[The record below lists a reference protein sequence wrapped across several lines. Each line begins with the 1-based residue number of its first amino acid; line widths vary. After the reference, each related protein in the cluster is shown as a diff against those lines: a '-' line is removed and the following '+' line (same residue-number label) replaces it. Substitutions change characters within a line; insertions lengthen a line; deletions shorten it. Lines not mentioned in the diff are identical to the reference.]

1 MPVPSCAALHGRKG
15 FGWQCP
21 LAIAVDVYAREV
33 VIVVYLLC
41 YQRGMLESTLF
52 RNQCVCTILSY
63 LSQNVVPAPWKTAA
77 GVLAER
83 DKDEVLRLVKLK
95 C

>member
-1 MPVPSCAALHGRKG
+1 MPSCAALHGRKG

-21 LAIAVDVYAREV
+21 LAIAADVYAREL

-52 RNQCVCTILSY
+52 RNQCVYTILSY
-63 LSQNVVPAPWKTAA
+63 LSQNIVPAPRKTA

-83 DKDEVLRLVKLK
+83 DKNEVLCLVKLK

>member
-1 MPVPSCAALHGRKG
+1 MPSCAAQHGRKG
-15 FGWQCP
+15 FRWQCP
-21 LAIAVDVYAREV
+21 SAIAVDVYAREV

-41 YQRGMLESTLF
+41 YQHGMLESILF

-63 LSQNVVPAPWKTAA
+63 LQQNIVPVPQKTPA

-83 DKDEVLRLVKLK
+83 DKNEVLLLVKLK

>member
-1 MPVPSCAALHGRKG
+1 V
-15 FGWQCP
+15 
-21 LAIAVDVYAREV
+21 IAVDVYAEEV

-41 YQRGMLESTLF
+41 YQCGMLESTLF

-63 LSQNVVPAPWKTAA
+63 LLQNIVPAPWKTPA

-83 DKDEVLRLVKLK
+83 DKNEVLRLVKLK
-95 C
+95 R

>member
-1 MPVPSCAALHGRKG
+1 MPSCAALHGRKG

-21 LAIAVDVYAREV
+21 LAIAMDVYAREV
-33 VIVVYLLC
+33 AIVVYLLH
-41 YQRGMLESTLF
+41 YQHSMLESTLF
-52 RNQCVCTILSY
+52 RNQCVGTILSY
-63 LSQNVVPAPWKTAA
+63 LSQNIIPAPWKTPA

-83 DKDEVLRLVKLK
+83 DKNEVLHLVKLK